1 MRVLIDTS
9 YAGRGPSGTGV
20 YVEQL
25 VRALRARGEVELVE
39 AAQPRRLRAGAG
51 NPARSAANALLD
63 LHWLHRG
70 LAAAARRARADVVH
84 HPLPAYSRGVRCAQ
98 VATFHDVVFEEMP
111 QGYGR
116 IWRALAARAYR
127 RAASTCEAIVC
138 VSAHTAADVTALLGA
153 ERSKVVV
160 AAHGPG
166 QVEGIAP
173 PRRERVHLLYV
184 GDAQERKHV
193 GLLLEA
199 YAAYRRSAADPA
211 DLVLAGAAAGIV
223 AAGFASSQPGIRGV
237 PAPSPEELLALY
249 GSAIALVHPSAHE
262 GFGLTVLE
270 ALALGTPVVAVR
282 NAATEELAGAAAL
295 LVTGAAQMAEAIGRL
310 AADADLREELSR
322 EGRRSAARFS
332 WDGSARAHEQAYTL
346 ATR

>member
-25 VRALRARGEVELVE
+25 VRALRERGEVELVE
-39 AAQPRRLRAGAG
+39 AAQPRRLRPGAG
-51 NPARSAANALLD
+51 NPACSAANALLD

-153 ERSKVVV
+153 EPSKVVV

-173 PRRERVHLLYV
+173 PRCERVHLLYV

-211 DLVLAGAAAGIV
+211 GLVLAGAAAG
-223 AAGFASSQPGIRGV
+223 AAASSQSGVRGV
-237 PAPSPEELLALY
+237 PRPSREELLALY

-270 ALALGTPVVAVR
+270 ALVLGTPVVAVR

-322 EGRRSAARFS
+322 EGRQSAARFS
-332 WDGSARAHEQAYTL
+332 WDASARAHEQAYTL